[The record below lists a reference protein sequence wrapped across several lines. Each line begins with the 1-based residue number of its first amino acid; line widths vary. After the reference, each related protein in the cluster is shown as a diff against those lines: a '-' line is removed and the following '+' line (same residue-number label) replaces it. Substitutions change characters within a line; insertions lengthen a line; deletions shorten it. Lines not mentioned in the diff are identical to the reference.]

1 VNGTPAHAIVIRR
14 TGVWLPDTAT
24 LCTVDVMRRLER
36 RLETVLER
44 TAGQLFRGAP
54 HVSELAGSIVR
65 VLDLSTNSDGLVP
78 NRILV
83 PESVPAASVSEL
95 EAIITEATIERGW
108 RIEGPVRVVPS
119 DVRTV
124 MVTVERGTLPI
135 WAVLAGA
142 RSYELRLNRS
152 VIGRSTR
159 ADVVIDDPSMSRMHA
174 RIWRQD
180 DRTLCADLNSSNGT
194 AVDGASVGTTP
205 VVVDEGSRISFGAAE
220 FAFRRPSHA

>member
-1 VNGTPAHAIVIRR
+1 
-14 TGVWLPDTAT
+14 
-24 LCTVDVMRRLER
+24 MRRLER

-65 VLDLSTNSDGLVP
+65 VLDLSTDSDGLVP

-83 PESVPAASVSEL
+83 PESVPAASVAEL
-95 EAIITEATIERGW
+95 EEVITEATIERGW

-124 MVTVERGTLPI
+124 TVTVERGELPV
-135 WAVLAGA
+135 WAVLTGVD
-142 RSYELRLNRS
+142 RHELRLNRS
-152 VIGRSTR
+152 VIGRSSR
-159 ADVVIDDPSMSRMHA
+159 ADVVIDDASVSRMHA

-180 DRTLCADLNSSNGT
+180 DRILCVDMTSSNGT
-194 AVDGASVGTTP
+194 TVDGVAIGNTP
-205 VVVDEGSRISFGAAE
+205 VVVGEGATISIGALQ
-220 FAFRRPSHA
+220 FVLRRPADA

>member
-1 VNGTPAHAIVIRR
+1 
-14 TGVWLPDTAT
+14 
-24 LCTVDVMRRLER
+24 MRRLER

-83 PESVPAASVSEL
+83 PATVPAASVPEL

-124 MVTVERGTLPI
+124 TVTVERGELPV
-135 WAVLAGA
+135 WAVLTGP
-142 RSYELRLNRS
+142 RRLELRHNRS
-152 VIGRSTR
+152 VIGRSSR
-159 ADVVIDDPSMSRMHA
+159 ADVVIDDPSVSRSHA

-180 DRTLCADLNSSNGT
+180 DRILCVDLNSSNGT
-194 AVDGASVGTTP
+194 SADGVAVSGNP
-205 VVVDEGSRISFGAAE
+205 VVVDDGSRISFGALSFVLRSTGDA
-220 FAFRRPSHA
+220 

>member
-1 VNGTPAHAIVIRR
+1 
-14 TGVWLPDTAT
+14 
-24 LCTVDVMRRLER
+24 MRRLER

-83 PESVPAASVSEL
+83 PESVPAASVREL

-119 DVRTV
+119 DVATV
-124 MVTVERGTLPI
+124 TVTVERGELPV
-135 WAVLAGA
+135 WAVLTGGQRHA
-142 RSYELRLNRS
+142 LRLNRS
-152 VIGRSTR
+152 VIGRSSR
-159 ADVVIDDPSMSRMHA
+159 ADVVIDDPSVSRTHA

-180 DRTLCADLNSSNGT
+180 DRVLCADLNSSNGT
-194 AVDGASVGTTP
+194 VVDGSPVLSTPLAVD
-205 VVVDEGSRISFGAAE
+205 DGSRVSFGALE
-220 FAFRRPSHA
+220 YVLRRTADA